1 MTPCNVRRWLGIL
14 AAVAGSVAGLRCA
27 AAAEPLRDGD
37 CLVLVGNTL
46 IEREQRYSFL
56 ETCLAASQPA
66 VRVTVRNLGWSG
78 DTVFGDA
85 RAGFDTP
92 REGFQRLVQHVAALR
107 PSVLVVGY
115 GGNEAF
121 AGPQGLEPFRQG
133 LQRLLDAVQRPSMR
147 VILLTPPPHEN
158 LGPPLP
164 DPGQHN
170 AHLRQ
175 YAEVIRDVAAQRN
188 CACVDLFA
196 MLEERFAAPRGGVP
210 SSPARAEA
218 APARDATPASRAAW
232 TDHGI
237 HFHEEGYRRL
247 AVLLAPALGVQPP
260 VWDVSLR
267 VEGPTIAHRAAGTQL
282 SDVQRTPTG
291 LRFTALDER
300 LPWPRSGDA
309 TVRSAAGAAQVSAIP
324 PPEGSPLDGSPPDGS
339 PSEGAPLGASPPIG
353 SPSEGSPP
361 GGSPLRGSSPGG
373 SPSEGSP
380 PGKASASVQRGTRPA
395 AAGLPTDDPPPRTL
409 RIAGLPPGTYR
420 LVIDRHPVA
429 TADAAA
435 WAAGVALRAGPEFAQ
450 LESLRRSLVEK
461 NRLYF
466 YRWRPQNE
474 TYLFGFRKHEQ
485 GNNAAEIPAFD
496 PLVARQESIAAELSH
511 PIEHY
516 YELVRLAEPGNESS
530 PR

>member
-1 MTPCNVRRWLGIL
+1 MIPVHVGRSLGLL
-14 AAVAGSVAGLRCA
+14 AVLTGNIAGLRPLF
-27 AAAEPLRDGD
+27 AAEPLREGD
-37 CLVLVGNTL
+37 CLVLIGNTL

-133 LQRLLDAVQRPSMR
+133 LQRLLDAVHRPSMR

-164 DPGQHN
+164 DPAQHN
-170 AHLRQ
+170 ARLRQ
-175 YAEVIRDVAAQRN
+175 YAQAIRDIAAQRSY
-188 CACVDLFA
+188 ACVDLFG
-196 MLEERFAAPRGGVP
+196 MLEASFARPPHAGTTAAAPG
-210 SSPARAEA
+210 
-218 APARDATPASRAAW
+218 SRSTW
-232 TDHGI
+232 TDNGI

-247 AVLLAPALGVQPP
+247 AALLAPALGAQPP
-260 VWDVSLR
+260 AWDVALT
-267 VEGPTIAHRAAGTQL
+267 VEGQRITHRARGTKL

-291 LRFTALDER
+291 LRWTALDER
-300 LPWPRSGDA
+300 LPWPPTADSV
-309 TVRSAAGAAQVSAIP
+309 VRSVATAAQTSAAAQPGAVSPGPVSAGPVSAADDSAGARRDALAAVADP
-324 PPEGSPLDGSPPDGS
+324 WAD
-339 PSEGAPLGASPPIG
+339 PSG
-353 SPSEGSPP
+353 
-361 GGSPLRGSSPGG
+361 
-373 SPSEGSP
+373 
-380 PGKASASVQRGTRPA
+380 Q
-395 AAGLPTDDPPPRTL
+395 RTL

-420 LVIDRHPVA
+420 LLIDRQVVA
-429 TADAAA
+429 TADASD
-435 WAAGVALRAGPEFAQ
+435 WAAGVALRAGPEFTQ
-450 LESLRRSLVEK
+450 LESLRRTLIEK

-496 PLVARQESIAAELSH
+496 PLVARQESIAAERSQ
-511 PIEHY
+511 PVEHY
-516 YELVRLAEPGNESS
+516 YELTRVAGPDNDSSS
-530 PR
+530 P